1 MSLKTTTLGHDGPS
15 VPAIG
20 VGLMSI
26 GGAYGDGG
34 DDEFRLKYLD
44 ELYAMGETFW
54 DDADI
59 YGDSEELVGKWFT
72 ANPDKRKD
80 IFLAT
85 KFALINEGPGEI
97 GVRSDPEYVK
107 EAIESSLKKLKTD
120 YIDIYYCH
128 RTDGKTPI
136 EVTVRAMVELQK

>member
-1 MSLKTTTLGHDGPS
+1 MSLKTTSLGRNGPS

-26 GGAYGDGG
+26 GGAYGHGG
-34 DDEFRLKYLD
+34 DDASRLKYLD

-59 YGDSEELVGKWFT
+59 YGDSEELVGQWFT

-85 KFALINEGPGEI
+85 KFGFVDPTATQ

-107 EAIESSLKKLKTD
+107 EALERSLTKLKTE
-120 YIDIYYCH
+120 YVDIYYCH